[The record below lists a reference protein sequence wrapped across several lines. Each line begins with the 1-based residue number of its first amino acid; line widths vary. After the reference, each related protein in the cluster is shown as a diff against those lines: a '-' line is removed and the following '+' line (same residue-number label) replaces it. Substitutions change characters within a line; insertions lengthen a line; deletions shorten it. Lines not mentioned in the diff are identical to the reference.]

1 MKTTNEMKKVEI
13 TGVKEAIKDYEEF
26 NSGGRYDPHYGCMM
40 LDRSTGEVWTDEFYS
55 LGHNSWKHYDDPAI
69 VNLVRKVMDEM
80 DELDESLDLYS
91 VKDVKK
97 VAEIFCNEWAK
108 KLAEDEK

>member
-1 MKTTNEMKKVEI
+1 MNTTNEMKKVEI

-69 VNLVRKVMDEM
+69 VNLVRKMGER
-80 DELDESLDLYS
+80 DESLDSDS
-91 VKDVKK
+91 VEDVKK
-97 VAEIFCNEWAK
+97 AAEILCDEWAK
-108 KLAEDEK
+108 ELAEDEE